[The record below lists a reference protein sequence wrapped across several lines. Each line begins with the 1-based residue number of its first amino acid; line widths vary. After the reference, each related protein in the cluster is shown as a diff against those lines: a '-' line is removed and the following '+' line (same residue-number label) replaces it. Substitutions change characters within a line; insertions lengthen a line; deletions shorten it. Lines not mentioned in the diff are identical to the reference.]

1 MLHDHPPVP
10 PQIPGLQPQSA
21 AVRLSLMFPVLCV
34 VSAAWGCAALAGAPP
49 PASQCPNSVHA
60 TVSAAKPTVK
70 VSYTEPSVS
79 VGGDPLKDL
88 AKTTI
93 YYDLG
98 RGRTLAKDVPATK
111 PTGGGQISESVTIPI
126 QTQGEQSVRIC
137 VTATDRQGNESAMT
151 P

>member
-1 MLHDHPPVP
+1 MSHGLAPV
-10 PQIPGLQPQSA
+10 
-21 AVRLSLMFPVLCV
+21 AVRIAETQSLSVGSRLTLMLPVLCLV
-34 VSAAWGCAALAGAPP
+34 VLASGCSALAGAPG
-49 PASQCPNSVHA
+49 ATSCPDSVRA
-60 TVSAAKPTVK
+60 TVGPAKPTVK
-70 VSYTEPSVS
+70 VSYTEPTVS

-98 RGRTLAKDVPATK
+98 KGRTVAKEIPATK
-111 PTGGGQISESVTIPI
+111 PGGGGQISETITIPVH
-126 QTQGEQSVRIC
+126 TKGDQSVRIC